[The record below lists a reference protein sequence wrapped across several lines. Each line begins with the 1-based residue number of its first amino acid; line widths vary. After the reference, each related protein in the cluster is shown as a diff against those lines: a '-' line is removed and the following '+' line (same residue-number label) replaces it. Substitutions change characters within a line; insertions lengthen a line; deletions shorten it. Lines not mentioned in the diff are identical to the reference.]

1 VKTDFVIPGVDPELC
16 KDPDAVTAAGG
27 RVLDDKIR
35 RVTEQFRRGRS
46 QYAPDMQPRDS
57 RGRFR
62 EVLARLRFDLGG
74 KQLENIVDRIREA
87 ERADDAGD
95 YAKSAKAAGD
105 VVQLV
110 DDIKAG
116 VLDPEDIRNV
126 RAGARELGEVLA
138 YLPLPQGDPNAKVR
152 FSDLP
157 PSMKDL
163 INGMITRVQ
172 EKLGP
177 ESADA
182 VAILQSF
189 KSGVRTMT
197 SDEMSAELNKLLRLL
212 T

>member
-1 VKTDFVIPGVDPELC
+1 MKTDFVIPGIDPELC
-16 KDPDAVTAAGG
+16 KDPDAVTAAGN
-27 RVLDDKIR
+27 RALDDKIK
-35 RVTEQFRRGRS
+35 RVAEQFRRGRS
-46 QYAPDMQPRDS
+46 QYAPDTQPRDS

-62 EVLARLRFDLGG
+62 DVLARLRFDLGG
-74 KQLENIVDRIREA
+74 KQLENIVEKIREA

-95 YAKSAKAAGD
+95 YAESAKAAGD

-126 RAGARELGEVLA
+126 RAGARELGKVLA

-163 INGMITRVQ
+163 VNGMITRVQ

-177 ESADA
+177 EAADA
-182 VAILQSF
+182 IAVLKSF